1 MSVQFSKLSNGSWG
15 VRVYG
20 RCPTIGERVTVE
32 RRDGSTTTA
41 IVASI
46 VSRTP
51 QHTTCAIEAKRPSR
65 RSPSRWQGKRAG
77 GVTFAVAPDRVPLE
91 IDWDAEAEAEE
102 RAERA
107 RAAREQ
113 ASIAGRDRGFFQG
126 DGPGSL
132 LEDFGPNPF
141 GDLSDEQTDRLER
154 DTTPAPF
161 MWAAFDDHADD
172 WSR

>member
-91 IDWDAEAEAEE
+91 IDWEAEAEAEKPAE
-102 RAERA
+102 RWNGNDPNAYHNWQSSDPFGDEDPALDVAERA
-107 RAAREQ
+107 
-113 ASIAGRDRGFFQG
+113 
-126 DGPGSL
+126 
-132 LEDFGPNPF
+132 
-141 GDLSDEQTDRLER
+141 LER
-154 DTTPAPF
+154 MTAATDPF
-161 MWAAFDDHADD
+161 LWAAFDDYADD
-172 WSR
+172 ESR